1 MTETPPAAQTEARA
15 SAGSRRWLLGLLV
28 ASLAFNLFVIG
39 AAVAERLWPERA
51 ESMRTPRVTEL
62 LPRNF
67 FVGLD
72 RERRDELKVVF
83 QERRQTF
90 RDERRALRE
99 AAQHVADALGQE
111 PYDSELVRR
120 AITEYGDANR
130 KLVDLG
136 LAVTQDLVERLT
148 PEERRELADHIRKRA
163 APPRSR
169 RKTN

>member
-1 MTETPPAAQTEARA
+1 MTETPPAARTGASP
-15 SAGSRRWLLGLLV
+15 SAGSRRWLVVLLV
-28 ASLAFNLFVIG
+28 ASLGFNLFVIG
-39 AAVAERLWPERA
+39 AAVAERVWPERA
-51 ESMRTPRVTEL
+51 ESIRTPRVTEL

-67 FVGLD
+67 FMGLG

-99 AAQHVADALGQE
+99 AAQRVADALARE
-111 PYDSELVRR
+111 PYDPELARR
-120 AITEYGDANR
+120 AISEYGSATQ

-136 LAVTQDLVERLT
+136 LGVAQDLVERLT
-148 PEERRELADHIRKRA
+148 PEERRQLAEHIRKRA

-169 RKTN
+169 RTGH